1 MTAEVTTTNAAF
13 DSQDPGG
20 RFDDGAAAACTRAL
34 YERHHHTVSVIC
46 RALLRDRTEAED
58 AAQQTFLSAHRAV
71 LNGVEPREPAA
82 WLATIARNE
91 CLARIK
97 SRMREPLPIDFEAV
111 GTDDPVAE
119 AVRRADLAA
128 LRLAIA
134 SLPPQQR
141 DAVVLREFAGLRY
154 DELAAAL
161 GVTQPAVASLLF
173 RARTQLRAK
182 LRAAYASV
190 TGASV
195 VEWLVRAVAGGTP
208 VAAKVAVLGVGTAAV
223 TGSAVVVPDVV
234 DRHRHITPTRVH
246 EVHAAPKHVPAPHV
260 ADVRRVVVV
269 PRLQRTVHT
278 VLPTDTTTHQER
290 ERSHERR
297 QTTQPAA
304 QVSNEGPGESS
315 PVPAVAD
322 SSGPGPVGDTT
333 RSHEEGSGSSGS
345 GSPGSGS
352 GSSGSGSSGSGS
364 SGSGSGSSGSGSS
377 GSGDGG
383 SGPDGSGGDGDDH

>member
-1 MTAEVTTTNAAF
+1 MTAEGTTTNAAF

-97 SRMREPLPIDFEAV
+97 LRMREPLPIDVEAV

-161 GVTQPAVASLLF
+161 GVTQPAVESLLF

-190 TGASV
+190 TGASAL
-195 VEWLVRAVAGGTP
+195 EWLVRAVAGGTP
-208 VAAKVAVLGVGTAAV
+208 VAAKVAVLGVSTAAV
-223 TGSAVVVPDVV
+223 TGSAVVMPDVV
-234 DRHRHITPTRVH
+234 DRHRHITPSHVQRVQT
-246 EVHAAPKHVPAPHV
+246 VQKHARGSHTAPVAPI
-260 ADVRRVVVV
+260 VVVSHV
-269 PRLQRTVHT
+269 RATHEKQV
-278 VLPTDTTTHQER
+278 VTTPAREQTPGEPETHHRKATAPAE
-290 ERSHERR
+290 
-297 QTTQPAA
+297 PAA
-304 QVSNEGPGESS
+304 NEGPSE
-315 PVPAVAD
+315 PPAAPAASD
-322 SSGPGPVGDTT
+322 SSGPGP
-333 RSHEEGSGSSGS
+333 
-345 GSPGSGS
+345 
-352 GSSGSGSSGSGS
+352 
-364 SGSGSGSSGSGSS
+364 
-377 GSGDGG
+377 GG
-383 SGPDGSGGDGDDH
+383 